1 MTTFC
6 NFISEKSTGI
16 QLLFLQSSWKN
27 MNTNG
32 RVFHKKVDHRE
43 RAVERRVLD
52 NWCIAVMN
60 HVGANIGERQ
70 GVLRQGN
77 WRTTACTQQSLIET
91 SGAQTNLSARVW
103 TTRSRQ

>member
-27 MNTNG
+27 MNADG

-60 HVGANIGERQ
+60 HVGANVGKGKGTKLPEGGKPPEGGKSPEGPRN
-70 GVLRQGN
+70 N
-77 WRTTACTQQSLIET
+77 WQ
-91 SGAQTNLSARVW
+91 N
-103 TTRSRQ
+103 